1 MRHTHPFYPSPSKTG
16 RKPHCMKYFF
26 SLFLIIALLLS
37 ISLYTKKTIELIN
50 HPLDLKSQS
59 LHRANFVNNRWL
71 GIPLYDGTG
80 VRVMVRDGGTIDN
93 HIDFKNRFH
102 NITPVPSFD
111 HHEDLVA
118 GCISGAGNRNPDIMG
133 MAPGSIVYAI
143 DYSASFN
150 DSTLYYHLNKGIV
163 ITNSSFGESCNEG
176 YTGRSKNVDKQIFEN
191 PTLMHV
197 FAIGNEGLS
206 DCGYGAGSAYGNI
219 EGGNLVAK
227 NAIAVGSVS
236 PLSQLSVFSSRGPTK
251 DKRLKP
257 DLLAMGEDY
266 QSTFP
271 PNTYETHQGTSYSAP
286 AVAGILAQLYQAY
299 KEMNNGINPP
309 SALIKALMC
318 NTAEDLG
325 NPGPDYKHGF
335 GLVHAGRAYE
345 SLKNQQYL
353 SDSLPASATHTH
365 NLQIPAGISEARL
378 MLYWP
383 DKEGMPGAAKTLI
396 TDLDV
401 SLTDPVNQTYLPLVL
416 DPTPNVT
423 NLNRNAQPGIDTL
436 NNIEQ
441 IVLKNPQAGSYQ
453 VHVDGTT
460 MPVGKTGYYLSWFFF
475 KDELQVTFP
484 YGGEAFAPQE
494 DVIIR
499 WDAYSDTGTFDV
511 DYSLNNGR
519 NWTNIASGVNGALR
533 YQLWKTPAQISG
545 QARIRV
551 TRGTQTSESQQNFTI
566 IESPDNLQFARVC
579 QDFVSL
585 TWDAVTGA
593 TSYDVFVLGE
603 KYMDSVGSTSN
614 TFFEPKIRYQNENWF
629 SVRAR
634 GDSGII
640 GRRAIAVKQ
649 NPGILV
655 NCAGVAPTALFSV
668 DTVICD
674 SQFVLLQ
681 DRSLKAPDSWN
692 WQVSPSM
699 GISFVQ
705 NTSGTS
711 ANPILSFVD
720 TGTYMVTLKV
730 INQFGSDSITQNL
743 HITGCSVSIANPLEQ
758 VSVRMS
764 PNPSTGNIR
773 LQMKGNLKPVY
784 QLDLLDLYGNQIYT
798 QKVISQGNA
807 IDKTFDFHYL
817 SSGLYFLR
825 LYDGENFQVVKVII
839 Q

>member
-1 MRHTHPFYPSPSKTG
+1 MKFPFVPLSI
-16 RKPHCMKYFF
+16 RFIVIF
-26 SLFLIIALLLS
+26 SLFWSSIHQSATDFPKLFEHHAFKLSEKSNSIHRSNVIKGMGNIAS
-37 ISLYTKKTIELIN
+37 
-50 HPLDLKSQS
+50 
-59 LHRANFVNNRWL
+59 RV
-71 GIPLYDGTG
+71 TG
-80 VRVMVRDGGTIDN
+80 EGVKVMIRDEGTIGP
-93 HIDFKNRFH
+93 HIDFKGRVTNLISRSGG
-102 NITPVPSFD
+102 PD
-111 HHEDLVA
+111 HHEDLIA
-118 GCISGAGNRNPDIMG
+118 GCIAGAGNLDPTISG
-133 MAPGSIVYAI
+133 MAPHALLFAVTYTDHFSGL
-143 DYSASFN
+143 DT
-150 DSTLYYHLNKGIV
+150 TLGMHKYQNVMIS
-163 ITNSSFGESCNEG
+163 NSSYGDLTAPCNG
-176 YTGRSKNVDKQIFEN
+176 DYNQFASTVDKQLFEN
-191 PTLMHV
+191 PSLMHV
-197 FAIGNEGLS
+197 FAGGNEGNE
-206 DCGYGAGSAYGNI
+206 DCGYVRGFGNMAGGHLI
-219 EGGNLVAK
+219 AK

-236 PLSQLSVFSSRGPTK
+236 PLSVVSWFSSRGPGK

-257 DLLAMGEDY
+257 DLVAMGEDY
-266 QSTFP
+266 NTTFP
-271 PNTYETHQGTSYSAP
+271 PNTYDVAVGTSFAAP
-286 AVAGILAQLYQAY
+286 AVAGIMAQLYQAY
-299 KEMNNGINPP
+299 KELHSGINPP

-353 SDSLPASATHTH
+353 SDSLQVSATHTH
-365 NLQIPAGISEARL
+365 NLQIPAGISEARI

-401 SLTDPVNQTYLPLVL
+401 SLTDTANQTYLPLVL
-416 DPTPNVT
+416 DPTPNLT

-453 VHVDGTT
+453 IHVDGTS

-519 NWTNIASGVNGALR
+519 NWTSIATGVNGALR
-533 YQLWKTPAQISG
+533 YQLWQTPAQISG

-634 GDSGII
+634 GDSGIV

-649 NPGILV
+649 NPGILL

-674 SQFVLLQ
+674 SQFVFLR
-681 DRSLKAPDSWN
+681 DHSLKSPDNWSWS
-692 WQVSPSM
+692 VSPAQGVSY
-699 GISFVQ
+699 IQ
-705 NTSGTS
+705 NTSNS
-711 ANPILSFVD
+711 SRHPILSFVD
-720 TGTYMVTLKV
+720 TGTYQISLQVAS
-730 INQFGSDSITQNL
+730 QFGMDSSTQTVLIKSCNTP
-743 HITGCSVSIANPLEQ
+743 IENDFGKTAISVF
-758 VSVRMS
+758 
-764 PNPSTGNIR
+764 PNPNNGVFRLKIEGKAPATYQIELIDLQGKSVHRFQLTSSGNR
-773 LQMKGNLKPVY
+773 VDQ
-784 QLDLLDLYGNQIYT
+784 
-798 QKVISQGNA
+798 
-807 IDKTFDFHYL
+807 TFDFSHL
-817 SSGLYFLR
+817 VAGIYFMR
-825 LYDGENFQVVKVII
+825 IDDGRQRQVVKVVKK
-839 Q
+839 